1 MNNKSTFGYAVLL
14 CGILSVFMTTSCS
27 KDKNDPLPADS
38 SQEGKSLP
46 VKQVTLSRKTAYG
59 NDWIY
64 YSLEKGVEV
73 GVSEETHAESAD
85 WDIAFNRY
93 NVRTN
98 SGASGKG
105 KGGALLTDFKDMAA
119 CKAVPEGTFTLDA
132 AYTITAPGTGF
143 PPPTMV
149 STANEVLC
157 KAIVFAGP
165 PPTYTPSDYVFIV
178 RTAGGKYAKLKA
190 RSFYDTGGNSGF
202 YSFEY
207 AIQADGS
214 KKLD

>member
-1 MNNKSTFGYAVLL
+1 MNSKNKFRFAILLFGLL
-14 CGILSVFMTTSCS
+14 SASIITACS
-27 KDKNDPLPADS
+27 GDNNDPVPDNP
-38 SQEGKSLP
+38 SQGEGGLP
-46 VKQVTLSRKTAYG
+46 VKQVKLSRKTAYG

-64 YSLEKGVEV
+64 YSLEKGKEV
-73 GVSEETHAESAD
+73 SVSEASHAESTD

-105 KGGALLTDFKDMAA
+105 KGGALLTDVKELAA
-119 CKAVPEGTFTLDA
+119 CTTVPQGTFTVDA

-143 PPPTMV
+143 PPPTME

-157 KAIVFAGP
+157 KAITFSGP
-165 PPTYTPSDYVFIV
+165 PPSYTPSDYVFIV
-178 RTAGGKYAKLKA
+178 RTASGKYAKLKA
-190 RSFYDTGGNSGF
+190 KSFFNDEGKSGF

-207 AIQADGS
+207 AIQLDGS
-214 KKLD
+214 TNLN

>member
-1 MNNKSTFGYAVLL
+1 MNNKSKFGLAILL
-14 CGILSVFMTTSCS
+14 CGILSAFITTSCS
-27 KDKNDPLPADS
+27 KDKNDPLPDDP

-64 YSLEKGVEV
+64 YSLEKGTEV
-73 GVSEETHAESAD
+73 SVSEEGHAENGD

-105 KGGALLTDFKDMAA
+105 KGGALLTSFKKMAA
-119 CKAVPEGTFTLDA
+119 CKAVPQGTFTVDG
-132 AYTITAPGTGF
+132 AYTITAPGVGF

-157 KAIVFAGP
+157 KGIAFAGP
-165 PPTYTPSDYVFIV
+165 PPSYTPSDYVFIV
-178 RTAGGKYAKLKA
+178 RTAVGKYAKLKA
-190 RSFYDTGGNSGF
+190 KSFYDNEGKSGF

-207 AIQADGS
+207 AIQPDGS
-214 KKLD
+214 TKLN

>member
-1 MNNKSTFGYAVLL
+1 MNNKSKFRFAILL
-14 CGILSVFMTTSCS
+14 CGILSAFMTSSCS
-27 KDKNDPLPADS
+27 KDKNDPLPDAPR
-38 SQEGKSLP
+38 EGKNLP

-64 YSLEKGVEV
+64 YSLEKGAEV
-73 GVSEETHAESAD
+73 NVSEEAHAESAD

-105 KGGALLTDFKDMAA
+105 KGGALLTNFKELAA
-119 CKAVPEGTFTLDA
+119 CKVVPEGTFTLDA
-132 AYTITAPGTGF
+132 AYTITAPGTGY
-143 PPPTMV
+143 PPPTME

-157 KAIVFAGP
+157 KAIVFSGP

-178 RTAGGKYAKLKA
+178 RTAAGKYAKLKA
-190 RSFYDTGGNSGF
+190 KSFYNTEGKSGF

-207 AIQADGS
+207 AIQPDGG
-214 KKLD
+214 KKLS